1 MNCMKCG
8 RKTED
13 GNVFCNDCLAVMDKY
28 PVKAPASIP
37 LPRREEEET
46 VKKAARKKHRPS
58 PEEQVARQKLKIRRM
73 AFAIV
78 GLCAVVCLLAAWIVQ
93 GWFSEDPENL
103 PRIGK
108 NYTVQTD
115 EN

>member
-8 RKTED
+8 RKADE
-13 GNVFCNDCLAVMDKY
+13 GNVFCNECLAVMAKY
-28 PVKAPASIP
+28 PVKATASVQ
-37 LPRREEEET
+37 LPRQKEEEIP
-46 VKKAARKKHRPS
+46 KKSPRRKPRQT
-58 PEEQVARQKLKIRRM
+58 PEDQIARQKQKIRRM

-93 GWFSEDPENL
+93 GWLAEDPESAPL
-103 PRIGK
+103 GK

-115 EN
+115 ET